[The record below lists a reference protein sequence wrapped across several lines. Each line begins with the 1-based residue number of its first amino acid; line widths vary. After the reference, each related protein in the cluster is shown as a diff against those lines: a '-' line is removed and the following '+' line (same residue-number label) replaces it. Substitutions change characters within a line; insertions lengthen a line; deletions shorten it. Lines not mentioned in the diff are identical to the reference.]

1 MNSNS
6 LTKGLEKAPA
16 RSLLYALGLTKQEM
30 EQPLVGVVNSFNEIV
45 PGHMQLDKIAAAV
58 KAGVRMGG
66 GTPLEFPAIAVCDG
80 LAMGH
85 QGMHYSLASREL
97 IADSIEVMAR
107 AHALDALVLIPN
119 CDKVVPGML
128 MAAARLNLPCVVVSG
143 GPMLTGRY
151 KGGPASLS
159 TLFEGV
165 GQAQVGAITQEEL
178 DCLEKSA
185 CPTCGSCSG
194 MFTAN
199 SMNCLTEAIGL
210 GLPGNGT
217 IPAVYSERLSLA
229 KQAGISVM
237 NLFRKGITPDQILTP
252 TSFRNALT
260 VDMALGCST
269 NTVLHLPAIAREAGI
284 EWDLSIVNEISE
296 KTPQLC
302 KLSPAGDHHIEDLY
316 FAGGIQAVLKQLL
329 DSNFVDGSALTVSGI
344 TLAEQVEGRRVIN
357 KDVIRSIENPY
368 GLQGGIRVLYGNLA
382 EKGAVVKQGAVPKE
396 MMVHQGP
403 ARVFDAEDDAMQA
416 ILNKE
421 IQAGDVVIIRYEG
434 PKGGPGMREMLGPT
448 AALAGMGLDKSVA
461 LLTDG
466 RFSGA
471 TRGPALGHVSPEA
484 AEGGVIGLVRN
495 KDQISINIP
504 AGKLE
509 VLVSDEEL
517 QQRKREWQPLPPKV
531 KTGYLAR
538 YARLVTSASEG
549 AVLK

>member
-1 MNSNS
+1 
-6 LTKGLEKAPA
+6 
-16 RSLLYALGLTKQEM
+16 
-30 EQPLVGVVNSFNEIV
+30 VVNSFNEIV

>member
-344 TLAEQVEGRRVIN
+344 TLAEQVEGRRVLN